1 MAQTEK
7 VPWNWAWRGTGFF
20 PPLVMMKNSGA
31 CESWTHHKLARLG
44 QEHGDAQTVFLVADG
59 RLPLLS
65 SLSVPLFF
73 RPLVDYACMD
83 QAYNKQFL
91 YLHQG
96 KQLMEKVAG
105 VAFFFETTGV
115 GLGVLSAGAGTC

>member
-1 MAQTEK
+1 
-7 VPWNWAWRGTGFF
+7 
-20 PPLVMMKNSGA
+20 
-31 CESWTHHKLARLG
+31 
-44 QEHGDAQTVFLVADG
+44 
-59 RLPLLS
+59 
-65 SLSVPLFF
+65 
-73 RPLVDYACMD
+73 MD

>member
-1 MAQTEK
+1 MEL
-7 VPWNWAWRGTGFF
+7 G
-20 PPLVMMKNSGA
+20 
-31 CESWTHHKLARLG
+31 LAR
-44 QEHGDAQTVFLVADG
+44 HGILSTIGDDEKQWRVRIVDTPQTGAAGAGTRRHANCVSGG
-59 RLPLLS
+59 RWTPPSPLLS

-73 RPLVDYACMD
+73 RPLMDYACMD